1 MPDIRDHI
9 RNWLTAVNMIEVS
22 QMMEGDTNTLSF
34 QLYRP
39 SYVRE
44 AEDRYLKK
52 IAIEHQ
58 WEDPKEAQT
67 SPS

>member
-1 MPDIRDHI
+1 MSDIRDHI
-9 RNWLTAVNMIEVS
+9 RNWLIATNWIEVS
-22 QMMEGDTNTLSF
+22 QMMEGDVNALSF

-39 SYVRE
+39 NYVRE

-58 WEDPKEAQT
+58 WEDPKEAPT